1 MTTLPTNTSYRGAW
15 PALLTPSTPDGGVD
29 VHMVEQLATYL
40 LDKGANG
47 LYVCGSTGEG
57 VSLSVAERCQVA
69 ETVADCVAGRIPL
82 IVHVGAVATRDA
94 VALAQHARDL
104 GVAGIASILPP
115 FGRGIA
121 ATYAHYEAI
130 AAAAPDMPFYPYL
143 FGGQVDALT
152 LLQELIARIPNLGGA
167 KYTGSDMFE
176 LQALVDLA
184 EARGSET
191 SWTIFSGMD
200 EQCLFAALFG
210 SPANIGS
217 TLNLMPG
224 VYKALRASYEAG
236 DVLRARDLQ
245 VRANRVTRVLH
256 RFGFFG
262 ALYEGLRYLG
272 LDCGEPRLP
281 NLPLGTDS
289 RVAFRAALD
298 AVGFLELAEM

>member
-1 MTTLPTNTSYRGAW
+1 MTTLVANTSYRGAW

-29 VHMVEQLATYL
+29 VHMLEQLTAYL
-40 LDKGANG
+40 LDKGADG

-57 VSLSVAERCQVA
+57 VSLSVPERCRVA
-69 ETVADCVAGRIPL
+69 EIVAASCRRPRPL
-82 IVHVGAVATRDA
+82 DHPRRGSGNPRRCCTCQARTR
-94 VALAQHARDL
+94 L
-104 GVAGIASILPP
+104 GVAGVASILPP

-130 AAAAPDMPFYPYL
+130 AAAVPDVPFYPYL

-184 EARGSET
+184 GARCSET
-191 SWTIFSGMD
+191 RWTIFSGMD

-224 VYKALRASYEAG
+224 AYKALRGSYEEG

-262 ALYEGLRYLG
+262 AMFEGLRYLG
-272 LDCGEPRLP
+272 LDCGEPACRTFRC
-281 NLPLGTDS
+281 PLRACHVS
-289 RVAFRAALD
+289 RCA
-298 AVGFLELAEM
+298 